1 MRARIFGA
9 SIVWSASMA
18 FVALTADH
26 ALAQV
31 VDQSFIP
38 PAFSG
43 LVYSIA
49 PNVITPLGQEFR
61 PTLASLDF
69 VDLWIG
75 DGATDIGSGASV
87 MVSVHTGAING
98 PTVGTSTATFVP
110 DGTNLGGGSTLSR
123 FKFTSPLLLVPGSTY
138 VLDVFQTGSIVPG
151 NQNFGWGGSYAGA
164 GTYPDG
170 RMIVQGNPREGS
182 DFWFREGVLPEPG
195 PVSLL
200 GAATM
205 MGIARRRR
213 RQSQASQLASRQSQA
228 QRAAGVASS
237 SA

>member
-1 MRARIFGA
+1 MCAR
-9 SIVWSASMA
+9 V
-18 FVALTADH
+18 FVASTISLIAVTLTALSPH
-26 ALAQV
+26 RAIAQV
-31 VDQSFIP
+31 IDQSFIP

-75 DGATDIGSGASV
+75 DGATDIGPGASV

-200 GAATM
+200 GVATM
-205 MGIARRRR
+205 MGVAHRRR
-213 RQSQASQLASRQSQA
+213 RQSQAS
-228 QRAAGVASS
+228 
-237 SA
+237 